1 MKCRGVAKGL
11 LRLFHASCCKL
22 LRCIPTPCFGFTVSQ
37 PFQDT
42 KMFIK
47 TSHSIENIEIHRNPW
62 VTSRSAR
69 IVSKSWVNPMGH
81 DASRALWEG
90 ITNWFRL
97 LHLLPLPYLRIQGQ
111 KMPKYCQFFT
121 FLFRIFKTADCH
133 CTSMIAFAQFRLPL
147 SIAQYLNGPVL
158 SSPVPFDRNMSELS
172 YWIPALYGIRTYALS
187 EGFRSLLLVNPC

>member
-1 MKCRGVAKGL
+1 
-11 LRLFHASCCKL
+11 
-22 LRCIPTPCFGFTVSQ
+22 
-37 PFQDT
+37 
-42 KMFIK
+42 MFIK

-111 KMPKYCQFFT
+111 KMPNILPVFA
-121 FLFRIFKTADCH
+121 FLVSNLQNC
-133 CTSMIAFAQFRLPL
+133 RLPL
-147 SIAQYLNGPVL
+147 PVHLNDRFCTVQAAAVNRPIPQW
-158 SSPVPFDRNMSELS
+158 SSPVQSCP
-172 YWIPALYGIRTYALS
+172 
-187 EGFRSLLLVNPC
+187 FRSEHVRTFLLDPRFVRDKNICAFGGLPEFVIGQSLLIPILKHD

>member
-1 MKCRGVAKGL
+1 
-11 LRLFHASCCKL
+11 
-22 LRCIPTPCFGFTVSQ
+22 
-37 PFQDT
+37 
-42 KMFIK
+42 MFIK

-111 KMPKYCQFFT
+111 KMPNILPVFA
-121 FLFRIFKTADCH
+121 FLVSNLQNC
-133 CTSMIAFAQFRLPL
+133 RLPL
-147 SIAQYLNGPVL
+147 PVHLNDRFCTVQAAAVNRPIPQW

-172 YWIPALYGIRTYALS
+172 YWIPALYGKRTYALS
-187 EGFRSLLLVNPC
+187 EGFRSLLLVKSLLIPSLKNDQSKLLFDVPIL